1 MPLQIRI
8 VSLLCITLLL
18 GSDLPA
24 ETLTLSKDFVVKNE
38 NRATLD
44 NLTFELDAHLKKP
57 HTISSGGDDGDVHMA
72 GRSDQVR
79 LPMVAEIVNAGFEN
93 ASVTLMNNTSQ
104 GGSLSMSGVWRIW
117 FEHPS
122 TGDQTQGAEVGVPE
136 TSNPDHVF
144 EIHPITKFGTQDISV
159 SSFEPILDP
168 KKKCSYNAYPA
179 SKAFAVYERQQ
190 ATISVS
196 DSAVSIT
203 AKKVGYNYAE
213 FFLEPVGKYKAGDGD
228 NGLFVLA
235 NVYDESDEETPV
247 TDAPRRMVFVAGTDP
262 AKALDALQNQGGG
275 KLHVL
280 GIPRVNLA
288 EVAAVSGDSVDMALP
303 YEMIVV
309 AVLGDDQTNFC
320 ATEQKRSSRSTADNQ

>member
-1 MPLQIRI
+1 MPSYFKTIS
-8 VSLLCITLLL
+8 VLCIILLWVSNL
-18 GSDLPA
+18 QA
-24 ETLTLSKDFVVKNE
+24 ETLTLSKKFVTDNM

-44 NLTFELDAHLKKP
+44 LTFELDAHLKKP

-79 LPMVAEIVNAGFEN
+79 LPMVAEIVNAGLETD
-93 ASVTLMNNTSQ
+93 SVKLMNETQQGNT
-104 GGSLSMSGVWRIW
+104 LNMSGVWRIW

-122 TGDQTQGAEVGVPE
+122 TGDQTQGDDVEAPS

-144 EIHPITKFGTQDISV
+144 EIHPITKFGTQDIAL
-159 SSFEPILDP
+159 SSLVDIIDQ
-168 KKKCSYNAYPA
+168 KKKCSYHAYPA
-179 SKAFAVYERQQ
+179 SKAFAVYERQE
-190 ATISVS
+190 ATIGVS
-196 DSAVSIT
+196 GTAVSIT

-213 FFLEPVGKYKAGDGD
+213 FLLEPVGKYKVGDD
-228 NGLFVLA
+228 GLFVLA
-235 NVYDESDEETPV
+235 NVYDTSDEETPV
-247 TDAPRRMVFVAGTDP
+247 TEAPRRMVFVSGTDP
-262 AKALDALQNQGGG
+262 AKALDDLQNQGGG

-309 AVLGDDQTNFC
+309 AVLNDNEPDFCPTEKKRGGRSAADDQ
-320 ATEQKRSSRSTADNQ
+320 